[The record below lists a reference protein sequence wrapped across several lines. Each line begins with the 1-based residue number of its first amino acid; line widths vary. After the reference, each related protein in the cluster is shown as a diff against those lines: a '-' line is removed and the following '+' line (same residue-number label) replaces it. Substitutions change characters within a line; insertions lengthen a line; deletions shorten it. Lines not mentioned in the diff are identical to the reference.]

1 MGTGTI
7 EQRAVSV
14 LREGQERVDM
24 LRAADVRMEEIDWL
38 WPGWLARG
46 KLHLLAGDG
55 GAGKT
60 TLALAMASTISR
72 GGQWPD
78 ETCAAAG
85 NVLVWSGE
93 DDIADTLV
101 PRLAAAG
108 ANLENVYLV
117 GDVLQGRK
125 SRPFDPSQDLDM
137 LAAEAERI
145 GKISLLIVDPVVS
158 AVLGD
163 SHKNTE
169 VRRSLQP
176 LVELGALLDCAVL
189 GISHFSKGGGG
200 IDPLLRVTGSIAFG
214 ATSRVVLVA
223 GKPRDGDDRILARA
237 KSNIGP
243 DDGGF
248 AYRIA
253 LAEGPPQASYVA
265 WGSALEGA
273 ARDLL
278 GDQLGNQSE
287 GASEAVTDWLREVL
301 GAGPRDVADLR
312 REAQILGHRWRTVER
327 VKNSLGIRSRKD
339 ATEGGWRWSM
349 PTEDRQD
356 RQPEGGGLGGVDGAG
371 K

>member
-1 MGTGTI
+1 MATQSL
-7 EQRAVSV
+7 EQRAVTA
-14 LREGQERVDM
+14 LREEQERVNM
-24 LRAADVRMEEIDWL
+24 HRAADVTMEEIDWL

-60 TLALAMASTISR
+60 TLALAMAAVISR

-78 ETCAAAG
+78 DAAAPQG
-85 NVLVWSGE
+85 NVLIWSGE

-108 ANLENVYLV
+108 ANLDQVYLV
-117 GDVLQGRK
+117 GDVIKGRNV
-125 SRPFDPSQDLDM
+125 RPFDPSQDLGA
-137 LAAEAERI
+137 LAQEAERI
-145 GKISLLIVDPVVS
+145 GRISLLIVDPVVS
-158 AVLGD
+158 AIVGD

-176 LVELGALLDCAVL
+176 LVDLGALLDCAVL

-223 GKPRDGDDRILARA
+223 GKSRDAEDRILARA

-243 DDGGF
+243 DEGGF

-253 LAEGPPQASYVA
+253 LDDGPPPASYVA
-265 WGSALEGA
+265 WGSALDGT

-278 GDQLGNQSE
+278 SDQPAYQSE
-287 GASEAVTDWLREVL
+287 GASEAVADWLL
-301 GAGPRDVADLR
+301 GALQTGPRDVAVLR
-312 REAQILGHRWRTVER
+312 KEAQMHGHSWRTVER
-327 VKNSLGIRSRKD
+327 VKNSRGIRSRKD
-339 ATEGGWRWSM
+339 GPDGGWRWSL
-349 PTEDRQD
+349 PPEDRQD
-356 RQPEGGGLGGVDGAG
+356 RQSLGGGLGGLGGASE
-371 K
+371 